1 MLAVSFVVAYLASKT
16 LEAGDPY
23 GQKFRV
29 TSTIA
34 FLAYGGGL
42 FWDSI
47 WFGTPWTRTWKSL
60 VDCAVYAVLTGG
72 AFAGLGPEM

>member
-1 MLAVSFVVAYLASKT
+1 MSFVVAYLVTKT
-16 LEAGDPY
+16 LDAGDPY

-34 FLAYGGGL
+34 FLAYGGAL

-47 WFGTPWTRTWKSL
+47 WFGTPWNRTWKSL
-60 VDCAVYAVLTGG
+60 ADCAVYALLTGG
-72 AFAGLGPEM
+72 TFAGLGP